1 MDMTDRAAS
10 LMQRFKRA
18 KKDRAMW
25 DSTLEEAYDLF
36 LPNRQ
41 TERVQTRG
49 NQRFTRLFDS
59 TGVESLQEWADVIK
73 QGLMPSNQNWANAVP
88 SGRIEAEV
96 ELGNADKSKRDE
108 LARQLEIITSV
119 IFKYIHA
126 SNFDQA
132 VHESLQDAGIST
144 GALLVLDN
152 DDVDDPIRF
161 VSVPSSQVILE
172 GDDKGG
178 IAGVYREHQL
188 KAESIKAMF
197 PKAKP
202 DKNID
207 ELIAK
212 DPRKDVPVIEAVV
225 WNTKERHWEYLILI
239 KMAER
244 QVYFEDTY
252 KVTPWCIFRANVA
265 AGEVMGR
272 GNAMTALATMRT
284 LNKLESQ
291 LIYNNDMA
299 INPPLIMDTN
309 MSLLDPSNVRLAP
322 KRILPVNY
330 NFDGQASAFR
340 FLESSGTKFNVGENM
355 KLGYQNKVRNMFA
368 LPMIGDMS
376 DPTKSATEINI
387 RNQQALSKQA
397 AMFGRLSQEL
407 VTQVVVR
414 VHHILS
420 KYDIVPK
427 ELSFNGEAVSIK
439 ATSPLARVQDM
450 ADLEG
455 LLQYEQYMMSK
466 GEMGMAMM
474 AATIDIEAANVF
486 TANKMGVPAQ
496 LKLDDNKRKQAFAAL
511 QGMAQQQA
519 QNAAG
524 GQQQ

>member
-1 MDMTDRAAS
+1 MPIEAEMFIK
-10 LMQRFKRA
+10 RFKKA
-18 KKDRAMW
+18 KQERGLW
-25 DSTLEEAYDLF
+25 DSLLEEAYDLF

-41 TERVQTRG
+41 SERVQTKG
-49 NQRFTRLFDS
+49 NRRFTRLFDS

-73 QGLMPSNQNWANAVP
+73 QGLMPSNQKWANAQP
-88 SGRIEAEV
+88 SGKIEAEV
-96 ELGNADKSKRDE
+96 ELGNADKGQRDE

-152 DDVDDPIRF
+152 DDVNDPIRF

-172 GDDKGG
+172 GDGKGG
-178 IAGVYREHQL
+178 LSGVYREHEL
-188 KAESIKAMF
+188 SAEEIKAMF
-197 PKAKP
+197 PDAKE
-202 DKNID
+202 DANI
-207 ELIAK
+207 EEAARK
-212 DPRKDVPVIEAVV
+212 DPKKQMPVIEGVV
-225 WNTKERHWEYLILI
+225 WDIKKKEWEYVIYI
-239 KMAER
+239 KKA
-244 QVYFEDTY
+244 QNPVYFRDVY

-265 AGEVMGR
+265 AGETMGR
-272 GNAMTALATMRT
+272 GNALTALPTMRT

-309 MSLLDPSNVRLAP
+309 MSILDPSNVRLAP

-330 NFDGQASAFR
+330 NFDGQTSAFR
-340 FLESSGTKFNVGENM
+340 YLETSGTRFNVGENM
-355 KLGYQNKVRNMFA
+355 KQGYQNKVRNMFA
-368 LPMIGDMS
+368 LPMLGDMT
-376 DPTKSATEINI
+376 DPTKSATEMNI

-407 VTQVVVR
+407 VTSVIIR

-427 ELSFNGEAVSIK
+427 ELSFNGEAVAIK

-474 AATIDIEAANVF
+474 AATIDIEQANVF
-486 TANKMGVPAQ
+486 TADKMGVPAQ
-496 LKLDDNKRKQAFAAL
+496 LKLDDSKRKAAFKQL
-511 QGMAQQQA
+511 QGLAQQQA
-519 QNAAG
+519 QAMAG